1 MSQTSATRKDASTG
15 WRQSASPIIIG
26 KDMLEL
32 LSSSMYVD
40 SMAIYREYVQN
51 AVDSIEEA
59 RQSKLLPDGD
69 SGTVN
74 ISIAADTRT
83 IRIRDNGTGI
93 GRDMFEERLSA
104 FGASPKRGTRARGF
118 RGVGRIAGLGYCQ
131 ELIFRSRTSGE
142 SNVHEMLWDGRN
154 IKAMLR
160 ATDDASSL
168 EGLVKSVV
176 NVRDVDAKGW
186 PDHFFE
192 VELRGIVRL
201 KDDSLLNNVAVYDY
215 LSEVAPV
222 PFSPD
227 FEFGEKIVS
236 ALSAHISLGNFDI
249 RIDSFNEPVYRPHR
263 NELEARGGATDRI
276 TDVEICEIPSV
287 DGQAGAIAWLL
298 HHGYQG
304 AILNPHIR
312 GLRLRTGN
320 IQIGGHDL
328 LEELF
333 AERRFNSWAIG
344 EIHTI
349 DKRIIPN
356 SRRDHY
362 EQNGHFNNLT
372 NYISPIARQI
382 SARCRKSS
390 VLRNLRQEFHRH
402 ETLVKDKL
410 QAIRQGGLDAI
421 SRKKTL
427 DEIDGLVIKMQRI
440 LFRNLLPDDVQKALK
455 GTVDKVEKETGKIR
469 KHVGTAEPLARLSPT
484 KRNAY
489 QKIIGLIYE
498 CSSNPA
504 SAHSLVERILGKLN

>member
-1 MSQTSATRKDASTG
+1 
-15 WRQSASPIIIG
+15 
-26 KDMLEL
+26 MLEL

-74 ISIAADTRT
+74 ISIASDTRT

-104 FGASPKRGTRARGF
+104 FGASPKRGTHARGF

-142 SNVHEMLWDGRN
+142 SNVHEMRWDGRN
-154 IKAMLR
+154 IKAILR
-160 ATDDASSL
+160 ATEGTSSL

-176 NVRDVDAKGW
+176 NVREVEAKGW

-201 KDDSLLNNVAVYDY
+201 KNDSLLNNVAVYDY

-227 FEFGEKIVS
+227 FEFGEKIVA
-236 ALSAHISLGNFDI
+236 ALSAHVSLGNVDI
-249 RIDSFNEPVYRPHR
+249 HIDGVNEPVYRPHR
-263 NELEARGGATDRI
+263 NDLEARGGALDRI

-287 DGQAGAIAWLL
+287 DGQTGAIAWLL

-304 AILNPHIR
+304 AILNPQIR

-390 VLRNLRQEFHRH
+390 ILRNLRQDFHRH
-402 ETLVKDKL
+402 ETLAKEKL

-427 DEIDGLVIKMQRI
+427 DEIDGLVIKMQKI
-440 LFRNLLPDDVQKALK
+440 LSRNLLRDGEQKSLK
-455 GTVDKVEKETGKIR
+455 SAVDKVEKETEKIR
-469 KHVGTAEPLARLSPT
+469 KHKKVTAEPLARLSAT